1 MVVGGGEFSLRGS
14 GFLLVVVGSGRYF
27 WVVVHDGGWW

>member
-27 WVVVHDGGWW
+27 SGGGR

>member
-14 GFLLVVVGSGRYF
+14 GFHLVVVGSGQYF
-27 WVVVHDGGWW
+27 SGGGG